1 MNNIASARKPRKH
14 RNMRDMPKWQRF
26 IIRNIYTIVIT
37 AVLAA
42 VIAGVVLICVSR
54 SKSREASVFK
64 GTYYIDEYTA
74 YEFNGKR
81 EGAMCLGETTR
92 YDFTYKVKDGKIT
105 IDFKEDRIADA
116 SYSYTE
122 KNGTITLLDGKS
134 QYILK
139 KQ

>member
-54 SKSREASVFK
+54 SKSREAAVFR

-74 YEFNGKR
+74 YEFNGK
-81 EGAMCLGETTR
+81 GAGAICLGETTR

-105 IDFKEDRIADA
+105 IDFKEDRITDA

-122 KNGTITLLDGKS
+122 KNGTITLLDGQS

>member
-1 MNNIASARKPRKH
+1 MADITVKRKSKKH

-42 VIAGVVLICVSR
+42 VIAGIVLICVSR
-54 SKSREASVFK
+54 SKSRELSVFS
-64 GTYYIDEYTA
+64 GVYHIDEYTA
-74 YEFNGKR
+74 YEFNGKG

-92 YDFTYKVKDGKIT
+92 YDFTYTVTDGKIT
-105 IDFKEDRIADA
+105 VDFKDERITDA

-122 KNGTITLLDGKS
+122 ENGEITLIDGDTK
-134 QYILK
+134 YILIK
-139 KQ
+139 